1 MGLTYNFATPLLQ
14 GRGVFVC
21 RKYILEVIVKTS
33 RFVKVLI
40 GICLIAGLAVMLVLS
55 GCSSSTPAT
64 TAASTPT
71 TPPTTV
77 AKTYKIGLTQF
88 ATHPAADAGR
98 QGFKDALKAAGFVE
112 GTNVTYDYQNPEGD
126 SAMGNTIARKFVD
139 EKVNMI
145 FSFGTGVSQAAV
157 NAAKSTNIPVL
168 FCGVTDPVAAGL
180 IKDFNHAGE
189 NVTGTSDMIE
199 VSSDLALIKQ
209 VVPNLKKIGTVY
221 NAAEQ
226 NSIILN
232 DKLKTTAASMG
243 ISVVEK
249 TVSSSADVQ
258 MAAQSLVG
266 QVDAVWI
273 GTDNTVVSGLSALI
287 KVTQDN
293 KLPFFPSDDPSVKAG
308 GIACLGFDY
317 YDIGYQTG
325 QMAVKIL
332 NGTPAAQVPAELGK
346 KFSYTVNTAA
356 AQIYGVTI
364 PQSILDKAITKY

>member
-1 MGLTYNFATPLLQ
+1 MKT
-14 GRGVFVC
+14 RG
-21 RKYILEVIVKTS
+21 S
-33 RFVKVLI
+33 MKVLI
-40 GICLIAGLAVMLVLS
+40 GIGLVIVLAVVAVLS
-55 GCSSSTPAT
+55 GCSSSTPT
-64 TAASTPT
+64 T
-71 TPPTTV
+71 TPPTSSVSTPTSTTP
-77 AKTYKIGLTQF
+77 AQPTSTPQKTYKIGLTQF

-98 QGFKDALKAAGFVE
+98 QGFKDALKDAGFVE

-139 EKVNMI
+139 EKVDMI

-157 NAAKSTNIPVL
+157 NATKGTSIPVL
-168 FCGVTDPVAAGL
+168 FCGVTDPVGAGL

-189 NVTGTSDMIE
+189 NVTGTSDLIA
-199 VSSDLALIKQ
+199 VGSDLDLIKQ
-209 VVPNLKKIGTVY
+209 IVPNLKKLGTIY
-221 NAAEQ
+221 NAGEQ
-226 NSIILN
+226 NSVTLN
-232 DKLKTTAASMG
+232 NNLKAAATPMG
-243 ISVVEK
+243 ITLVEK

-293 KLPFFPSDDPSVKAG
+293 KIPFFPSDDPSVKAG

-325 QMAVKIL
+325 QMAAKIFK
-332 NGTPAAQVPAELGK
+332 GTPASQVPAELGK
-346 KFSYTVNTAA
+346 KFSYTVNTKA

-364 PQSILDKAITKY
+364 PQTILDKAMTKYTE